1 MPISVYCVSI
11 SVYNYKLSCLFCI
24 AGIRELFAYDENDP
38 NDVVPINTA
47 NFAPTFRDVQLLMNQ
62 LNLQL
67 NKNIS
72 IQNRV
77 NVLGLVI
84 DEARDLIATQLGV
97 TSHEIALMRNGTEAN
112 NNINNGQ
119 ILQPTDEV

>member
-1 MPISVYCVSI
+1 M
-11 SVYNYKLSCLFCI
+11 FCI

-77 NVLGLVI
+77 NVLGSVI

-119 ILQPTDEV
+119 ILQPTDEVWVQD